1 MFKSLLAVAG
11 VVAVGAVAYTLFNDA
26 QGSADHPVVDG
37 EPQAPDISGDTTAA
51 PAI

>member
-1 MFKSLLAVAG
+1 MLKTLLAVAG
-11 VVAVGAVAYTLFNDA
+11 VVAVGAVAYTLINDG

-37 EPQAPDISGDTTAA
+37 ELPAPDTGGEQSTA